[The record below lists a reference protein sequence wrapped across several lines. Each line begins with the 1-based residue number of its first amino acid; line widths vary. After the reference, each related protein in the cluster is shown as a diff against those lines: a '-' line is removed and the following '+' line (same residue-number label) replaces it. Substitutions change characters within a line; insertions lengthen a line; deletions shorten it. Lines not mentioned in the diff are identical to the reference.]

1 MSGRILAIHVASG
14 EGAPMQAIDTA
25 KLLEG
30 AGIEGDRAQN
40 CITLIEA
47 EAELEAGLTLG
58 QARRAI
64 SVMGMELNPLV
75 GKRFTVGDVKCEG
88 IELCHPCGYL
98 EKLLERPGLTKSLA
112 NRGGIRA
119 RVLEPGEVRIG
130 DAISTK

>member
-1 MSGRILAIHVASG
+1 
-14 EGAPMQAIDTA
+14 MQAIDTA
-25 KLLEG
+25 RLLEG

-47 EAELEAGLTLG
+47 EAELEAGLVLG

-64 SVMGMELNPLV
+64 SVMGVELNPLV
-75 GKRFTVGDVKCEG
+75 GKRFTVGGVPCEG

-130 DAISTK
+130 DAISTT